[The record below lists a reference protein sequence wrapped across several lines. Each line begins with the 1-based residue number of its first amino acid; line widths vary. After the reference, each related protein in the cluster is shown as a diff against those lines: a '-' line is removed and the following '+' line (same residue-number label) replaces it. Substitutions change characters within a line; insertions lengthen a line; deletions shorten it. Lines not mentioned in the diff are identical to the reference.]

1 MEQAQLIDISNLAD
15 HPCAGRRLGL
25 DRNKTFLG
33 IERCP
38 IDFQWKSEYII
49 KHNMQNRLICITYHI

>member
-1 MEQAQLIDISNLAD
+1 MEQAQLINISNLAD

-38 IDFQWKSEYII
+38 INFQWKSE
-49 KHNMQNRLICITYHI
+49 KHNNYA